1 MLSALVV
8 AVAITLVTA
17 ISAFADHSPS
27 FYVEWDGDS
36 TFTGYVD
43 SFGNAGTGG
52 PHQNYLEGTEKCGV
66 CHAVHRALVPGVRWD
81 TNLADLT
88 AKTAVAGGQYFRAEF
103 ESDVM
108 GNTQMLL
115 MSSVANSCNYCHID
129 TAIGNKQIYAG
140 NPAYISALDTNG
152 TDKWDIGFGHGAS
165 CVSCH
170 AVHGAADNDNN
181 PVLYA
186 RYGTF
191 EGPIRTKVLKVR
203 VKNYEKLWQDEIYIA
218 GSTGKVDAASLF
230 GAGWAD
236 QLSVNDT
243 LVDPLN
249 VPLFPSTTD
258 AIEGTNPRPDQ
269 SVADAQVSV
278 FCTFCHPVY
287 GWASEAN
294 VNRDGDSAPQSP
306 WDGLADAPIAS
317 ELDPVPGMSTIMFN
331 LESSESTSPYYMH
344 PMKSAEPTWAI
355 VGSTTHVD
363 GPIAFAGSNSCR
375 RCHDAGLRNATG
387 VIIQSWP
394 HFTPGY
400 YQFVKSAASIAAT
413 ISLPPP
419 IPDVISSEDTTLVAE
434 VWAWLDDPLSYMNS
448 PTIRDGQCIKCHVN
462 GTEDAGVGITF

>member
-27 FYVEWDGDS
+27 FYVEWNGDS
-36 TFTGYVD
+36 TFTGYVA
-43 SFGNAGTGG
+43 SLGNAGTGG

-66 CHAVHRALVPGVRWD
+66 CHAVHRAPVPGVRWD
-81 TNLADLT
+81 TNPADAA

-115 MSSVANSCNYCHID
+115 MSSVANSCNYCHIS

-140 NPAYISALDTNG
+140 NPAYISALDGNG
-152 TDKWDIGFGHGAS
+152 ADKWDIGFGHGNS

-181 PVLYA
+181 PVLFA

-203 VKNYEKLWQDEIYIA
+203 VKNYAELWQDEVYVA
-218 GSTGKVDAASLF
+218 GSEGKVEAAGLF
-230 GAGWAD
+230 GAAWAD
-236 QLSVNDT
+236 QLSIDDDRVN
-243 LVDPLN
+243 PLN
-249 VPLFPSTTD
+249 VPLFPTTTD
-258 AIEGTNPRPDQ
+258 ALEGANPRPDQ
-269 SVADAQVSV
+269 STADAQVSV
-278 FCTFCHPVY
+278 FCTFCHQNYAWSSEATVNPDGDAEGAFVSPWMGLGDPPV
-287 GWASEAN
+287 ASE
-294 VNRDGDSAPQSP
+294 
-306 WDGLADAPIAS
+306 
-317 ELDPVPGMSTIMFN
+317 EEPVPGMSTILFWI
-331 LESSESTSPYYMH
+331 EPSVTKYKAH
-344 PMKSAEPTWAI
+344 PMKLAEAEWNHATYK
-355 VGSTTHVD
+355 
-363 GPIAFAGSNSCR
+363 GPVAFAGSFSCR
-375 RCHDAGLRNATG
+375 SCHDAGLRNATG

-419 IPDVISSEDTTLVAE
+419 IPDVVSSDDTTLLAE
-434 VWAWLDDPLSYMNS
+434 IWAWLDDPASYNNTM
-448 PTIRDGQCIKCHVN
+448 TIRDGQCLKCHIN